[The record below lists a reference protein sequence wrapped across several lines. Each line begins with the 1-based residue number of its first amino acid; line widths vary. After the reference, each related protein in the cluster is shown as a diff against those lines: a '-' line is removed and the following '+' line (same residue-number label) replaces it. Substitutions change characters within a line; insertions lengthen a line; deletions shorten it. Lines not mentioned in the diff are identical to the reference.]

1 MSSDLRRLVRYFR
14 PYRLSLIAGVACILG
29 YVAFSVIVPLIVGRV
44 IDQNWTVVTWGKL
57 TLAAL
62 KILGTSA
69 TGGLFLFLQR
79 RILIGMSRHV
89 EYDLRNDFY
98 AHLVDQPLSFFHE
111 HRTGDLMARATNDLA
126 AVRQLAGPVIMYS
139 MQTVFAVV
147 VILPIMFIIN
157 WKLTLLLFVTMPLV
171 SLTVKIFGQ
180 QVHTRFEKIQDF
192 FAQITARAQ
201 ENFTGVRIVRA
212 YAQENAEIEA
222 FNHLNWEYAQKNL
235 GLVRIDAAM
244 RPLMTFLIGFGF
256 VLITWVGVPL
266 AVRGEMTVGE
276 FTEFNMYLFRLIWPL
291 IAIGYVVNVYQRGT
305 ASWKRMQAIKSVAPA
320 IADLPDT
327 REQSPITGRLEF
339 RNLTFRYHPASEPVL
354 KDINLEIAA
363 GQTVAFV
370 GRTGSGKSTLVNLI
384 PRLIEAPDK
393 GLLIDG
399 VPARNYPLK
408 QLRSAIGYV
417 PQETFLFSNTLAKNI
432 AFGAEKAE
440 RAQVERAAEI
450 AGLGDDLRDFPE
462 GFDTLVGERGITL
475 SGGQKQR
482 TAIARAVLRE
492 PKILILDDALS
503 SVDTYTEEKI
513 LAQLRGVMRKRTSI
527 IVSHRISTVRDA
539 DLICVLN
546 EGRIIEQGTHN
557 ELLAR
562 GGEYADLYERQLL
575 EEELAAT

>member
-1 MSSDLRRLVRYFR
+1 MSSDLRRLVRYFQ
-14 PYRLSLIAGVACILG
+14 PYRLSLIGGVACILG
-29 YVAFSVIVPLIVGRV
+29 YVAFNVTVPLIVGRA

-62 KILGTSA
+62 KILGASA

-139 MQTVFAVV
+139 LQTVFAVV
-147 VILPIMFIIN
+147 IILPIMFIIN

-222 FNHLNWEYAQKNL
+222 FNRLNWEYAQKNL

-305 ASWKRMQAIKSVAPA
+305 ASWKRMQAIMSVAPA
-320 IADLPDT
+320 IADLPDMK
-327 REQSPITGRLEF
+327 EQPPITGRLEF

-354 KDINLEIAA
+354 KDINLEIAT

-384 PRLIEAPDK
+384 PRLIEAPDE

-450 AGLGDDLRDFPE
+450 AGLGTDLRDFQE

-546 EGRIIEQGTHN
+546 EGRIIEQGTHD